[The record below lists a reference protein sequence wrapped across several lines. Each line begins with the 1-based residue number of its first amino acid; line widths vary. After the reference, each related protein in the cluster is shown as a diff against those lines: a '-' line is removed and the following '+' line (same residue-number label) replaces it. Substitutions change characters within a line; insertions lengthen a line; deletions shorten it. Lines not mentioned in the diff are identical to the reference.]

1 LPWPLVSG
9 VVAVALPVP
18 VRGDA
23 SPGPAVVPVLPEPLE
38 EVAPREGLLLAPP
51 LAAPA
56 ER

>member
-1 LPWPLVSG
+1 LPWPLVLG